1 MCDIQGDLVIISSAS
16 HCKMSQNQLTKW
28 HLEDAELTLSIGFAL
43 INAIMYY
50 PFTLVSK
57 PLVTFKVHL
66 LLTVDFE
73 CQY

>member
-1 MCDIQGDLVIISSAS
+1 
-16 HCKMSQNQLTKW
+16 MSQNQLTKW
-28 HLEDAELTLSIGFAL
+28 HLEDAELTLRFGLAL
-43 INAIMYY
+43 INAMMYY